1 MKVCTEGFQVAGRG
15 EMRGEILVTF
25 YQFCII
31 KHTDVICAASPHAS
45 VILEVYL
52 LDSGSCAMQ

>member
-1 MKVCTEGFQVAGRG
+1 M
-15 EMRGEILVTF
+15 TF
-25 YQFCII
+25 YQTCII

-52 LDSGSCAMQ
+52 LDSVHVQRNELGVNRFGFLCSKSDGLHYCE